1 MDKASSNITDSGQDF
16 INGNHVSITIPGGI
30 ECDREIDYRCDC
42 PVFSRKFKYHR
53 IRAQSEN
60 TTEENLSAYRALKAY
75 KEFSRF
81 MHAYIQSNKVYL
93 QLMVLVIAVPLIFWP
108 DTQAFISVWINNHT
122 YNHGFLILPISLW
135 LLYRQRHLIASAKVT
150 TEPLAMILLAFV
162 LLLWFLAYIISVNVV
177 QQFALVTM
185 IPASVWI
192 LFGRKF
198 LVKIVFPIAFLY
210 FMIPVGASLVPPL
223 MEITANFTVS
233 MVQLTGIPIYR
244 EGLYFSLPTGNW
256 SVVEACSGLN
266 YLVASLT
273 LGMLYAYLTYR
284 SLTKRALFI
293 LVIALSSVIA
303 NGLRAYGV
311 VIIGHLSN
319 MKYGAGGDHEFYGWL
334 FYGFFV
340 ILFFYLG
347 NIWADK
353 QSETRQTSIVNDSTT
368 PPTSSTILLFA
379 IIFTAMISTRVLAKE
394 ATDLSKP
401 GFENIQ
407 ISFPDN
413 FGDWQHTTDKNL
425 GWKPLITGKSI
436 TKTQSYVS
444 GNDMVQISLGYYP
457 WQSQGSE
464 AVTTE
469 NRVTGPVDENWSIS
483 SKANLEIDGL
493 LLTETEIFRHDKKIL
508 VWKWYLIGDWETSN
522 PNIAKIYDALNII
535 LFQRNDASFLTL
547 STPITQ
553 NVLDSREKLV
563 AFQAEAHHELHTI
576 LSSLLSKSGI
586 DSHD

>member
-1 MDKASSNITDSGQDF
+1 
-16 INGNHVSITIPGGI
+16 
-30 ECDREIDYRCDC
+30 
-42 PVFSRKFKYHR
+42 
-53 IRAQSEN
+53 
-60 TTEENLSAYRALKAY
+60 
-75 KEFSRF
+75 
-81 MHAYIQSNKVYL
+81 
-93 QLMVLVIAVPLIFWP
+93 
-108 DTQAFISVWINNHT
+108 
-122 YNHGFLILPISLW
+122 
-135 LLYRQRHLIASAKVT
+135 
-150 TEPLAMILLAFV
+150 
-162 LLLWFLAYIISVNVV
+162 
-177 QQFALVTM
+177 
-185 IPASVWI
+185 
-192 LFGRKF
+192 
-198 LVKIVFPIAFLY
+198 
-210 FMIPVGASLVPPL
+210 
-223 MEITANFTVS
+223 
-233 MVQLTGIPIYR
+233 
-244 EGLYFSLPTGNW
+244 
-256 SVVEACSGLN
+256 
-266 YLVASLT
+266 
-273 LGMLYAYLTYR
+273 
-284 SLTKRALFI
+284 
-293 LVIALSSVIA
+293 
-303 NGLRAYGV
+303 
-311 VIIGHLSN
+311 
-319 MKYGAGGDHEFYGWL
+319 
-334 FYGFFV
+334 
-340 ILFFYLG
+340 
-347 NIWADK
+347 
-353 QSETRQTSIVNDSTT
+353 
-368 PPTSSTILLFA
+368 
-379 IIFTAMISTRVLAKE
+379 MISTRVLAKE

-469 NRVTGPVDENWSIS
+469 NRVTGPVDDNWSIS

-493 LLTETEIFRHDKKIL
+493 LLTETEIFRLDKKIL

-563 AFQAEAHHELHTI
+563 AFQTEAHHELHTI